1 MEFTARV
8 DVPHAPEKVFRYLA
22 DPRNRPEWQSSL
34 LSVTLFD
41 RGEPRVGTTWRDNTM
56 TGLRPTM
63 EITELV
69 PFKLWAEVGHWR
81 GVTASLTLR
90 FTAITA
96 GCRVDAVG
104 TLSGTGPWSVPVR
117 AAGKVAGP
125 AIRHDLGRVGEILTR
140 GRLQR

>member
-1 MEFTARV
+1 
-8 DVPHAPEKVFRYLA
+8 VFRYLA

-34 LSVTLFD
+34 LSVTLVD
-41 RGEPRVGTTWRDNTM
+41 RGEPRVGMTWRDNTM
-56 TGLRPTM
+56 VGLRPTL

-69 PFKLWAEVGHWR
+69 PFKLWAEVGRWR
-81 GVTASLTLR
+81 GIRASLTLHV
-90 FTAITA
+90 TAISI

-104 TLSGTGPWSVPVR
+104 SLSGDGAWSVPVK